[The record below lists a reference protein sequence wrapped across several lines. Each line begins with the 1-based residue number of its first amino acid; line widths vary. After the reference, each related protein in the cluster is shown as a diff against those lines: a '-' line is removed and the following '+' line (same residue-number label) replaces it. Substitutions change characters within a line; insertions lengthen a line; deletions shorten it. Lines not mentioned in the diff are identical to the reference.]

1 MADEQVD
8 SSYSKKQILNDKD
21 NSMLVI
27 AQQLQKENF
36 TIGQRRRMA
45 PLNDYPN
52 KKHLLHKT
60 LANDYVEVA
69 IVVFSPRIPF

>member
-1 MADEQVD
+1 
-8 SSYSKKQILNDKD
+8 
-21 NSMLVI
+21 MLVI

-36 TIGQRRRMA
+36 TIGQRRIA